1 MKPRVSRIVPVLAL
15 ALSLLA
21 ACDDDGLSGVVP
33 KLVVD
38 SATPRDPAQRAEYLV
53 DFGDVRVG
61 SRVSRV
67 LVVRNAGRAPMRLDP
82 LSLQPPFSSGLTEEH
97 TVGAIDSLA
106 IPLTFEPK
114 VEGAAEATFTLQ
126 SDGGE
131 ATVRLAANALAQL
144 LPPCD
149 AAVTPDQLDFGNLI
163 PGNEKTRVLLVENL
177 GDFDCELAG
186 VQLADDSNAAFSLHQ
201 PPAAGTVIAPGD
213 GVEVAVTFAPTQLG
227 TLFSGRVEVRLEP
240 GEVVVD
246 GLVRG
251 SSTADCPNPLPDG
264 TCPVATEP
272 GYINTATALY
282 TFDPK
287 TGETR
292 KVGDFHAPGV
302 SASSWSMLD
311 IAIDQSGVMFGVSNK
326 KLWAIDSGNAR
337 CTEIGK
343 LPKVNEAPDGLTV
356 LPDGRLVIAGDSLDV
371 IARESDRNQNVP
383 LLQTLVTKNRGYTT
397 SGDAVALPDG
407 WIYWAVHRSSTAN
420 STDLLVRV
428 NGATGAVEELGDT
441 GLSNLFGLG
450 YSEGT
455 LFGFSAK
462 SENAYGINPLRP
474 WETTTLPLS
483 AKDSWWGATTNPTQ
497 W

>member
-15 ALSLLA
+15 ALLA

-82 LSLQPPFSSGLTEEH
+82 LSLQPPFSTGLTSEH
-97 TVGAIDSLA
+97 TVDPIDSLA

-149 AAVTPDQLDFGNLI
+149 AAVTPAQLDFGNLI

-177 GDFDCELAG
+177 GDADCELAG
-186 VQLADDSNAAFSLHQ
+186 VQLADRSDASFSLHQ

-240 GEVVVD
+240 GDIVVD
-246 GLVRG
+246 GLVSG

-264 TCPVATEP
+264 SCPVATEP

-292 KVGDFHAPGV
+292 KVGNFNAPGV

-326 KLWAIDSGNAR
+326 TLWAIDSSNAR
-337 CTEIGK
+337 CTSIGK
-343 LPKVNEAPDGLTV
+343 LPKENEAPGGLTV

-371 IARESDRNQNVP
+371 IDRRNGNFVKA
-383 LLQTLVTKNRGYTT
+383 LVTKNRGYTT

-407 WIYWAVHRSSTAN
+407 WIYWAVKGRT
-420 STDLLVRV
+420 TDQLVRV
-428 NGATGAVEELGDT
+428 NGTSGAVEELGDT

-455 LFGFSAK
+455 LFGFSAR
-462 SENAYGINPLRP
+462 SESAYGINPLRP

-483 AKDSWWGATTNPTQ
+483 TKDSWWGATTNPTQ

>member
-15 ALSLLA
+15 ALLA

-82 LSLQPPFSSGLTEEH
+82 LALQPPFSTGLTSEQ

-106 IPLTFEPK
+106 IPLTFEPTM
-114 VEGAAEATFTLQ
+114 EGAAEATFTLQ

-149 AAVTPDQLDFGNLI
+149 AAVTPAQLDFGNLI

-177 GDFDCELAG
+177 GDSDCELGDVTLGDRSDA
-186 VQLADDSNAAFSLHQ
+186 SFSLHQ

-227 TLFSGRVEVRLEP
+227 TLFSGRVEFRLDP
-240 GEVVVD
+240 GDVVVD
-246 GLVRG
+246 GLLSG
-251 SSTADCPNPLPDG
+251 TSTADCPNPLPDG

-292 KVGDFHAPGV
+292 KVGEFHAPGV

-326 KLWAIDSGNAR
+326 KLWAIDSSNAR

-343 LPKVNEAPDGLTV
+343 LPKENEAPGGLTV

-371 IARESDRNQNVP
+371 IDRGNAR
-383 LLQTLVTKNRGYTT
+383 LLQTLVKKNRNYTT

-407 WIYWAVHRSSTAN
+407 WIYWAVHGD
-420 STDLLVRV
+420 STDRLVRV
-428 NGATGAVEELGDT
+428 NGATAAIEDLGDT
-441 GLSNLFGLG
+441 GLSQLFGLG

-455 LFGFSAK
+455 LFGFTSK
-462 SENAYGINPLRP
+462 TENAYGINPLRP

-483 AKDSWWGATTNPTQ
+483 TKDSWWGATTNPTQ